1 MGVSVTNGGVF
12 PWSSIDCISNVTER
26 DSGNIS
32 TQLTDSAFVEI
43 NLDRPLENVPV
54 PTFTNRFLTYLYW
67 GQLVETFT
75 KKSELLEI
83 LANKCSIS
91 PELQSDV
98 LFLQTTFCERL
109 EIIC

>member
-54 PTFTNRFLTYLYW
+54 PTFTNSFLTYLYW
-67 GQLVETFT
+67 GQLVETCT
-75 KKSELLEI
+75 KKSEQFR
-83 LANKCSIS
+83 NTRKH
-91 PELQSDV
+91 V
-98 LFLQTTFCERL
+98 FY
-109 EIIC
+109 